1 MRMNRK
7 IKSLVMAGTMAL
19 ALNACSSA
27 GGGGG
32 FGGISP
38 YGLVRAGQSYNV
50 GSGAM
55 SVTSPREWNRQGN
68 FFSFN
73 DVRWV
78 EDWTLN
84 GPYLDG
90 ITFVTG
96 LPDNKRLIWQEYKAD
111 RQVPRFRST
120 MTAPEVASLLET
132 LFRVEGGAVEFKT
145 LALAPRPFLGTGEFQ
160 LDYEHL
166 DGDEVW
172 RKGRAVGAVI
182 DGRLYLILFDA
193 ARAHYYPQ
201 ALPDY
206 EAIIRSAVRRR

>member
-1 MRMNRK
+1 MNSQH
-7 IKSLVMAGTMAL
+7 KSLALAGAL
-19 ALNACSSA
+19 ALGLSACGSTGSV
-27 GGGGG
+27 GG
-32 FGGISP
+32 FGSP
-38 YGLVRAGQSYNV
+38 YGLARAGQTINV

-55 SVTSPREWNRQGN
+55 SVTAPREWNRQGG
-68 FFSFN
+68 FSFT

-132 LFRVEGGAVEFKT
+132 LFRVEGGAVEFRT
-145 LALAPRPFLGTGEFQ
+145 LGLAPRTFLGTGGFQ
-160 LDYEHL
+160 LDFEHL

-182 DGRLYLILFDA
+182 DGKLYLILLDA
-193 ARAHYYPQ
+193 ARSHYYQQ

-206 EAIIRSAVRRR
+206 EAMVRSAVRRR

>member
-1 MRMNRK
+1 MRMNPT
-7 IKSLVMAGTMAL
+7 SL
-19 ALNACSSA
+19 ALTAAVALGLSACASGGSSL
-27 GGGGG
+27 GGLG
-32 FGGISP
+32 SP
-38 YGLVRAGQSYNV
+38 YGLVRAGQTINV

-55 SVTSPREWNRQGN
+55 SVTSPREWNRQGG
-68 FFSFN
+68 FSFN

-90 ITFVTG
+90 VTFVTG

-111 RQVPRFRST
+111 RQVPRFQSD
-120 MTAPEVASLLET
+120 MTAPEVVALLET
-132 LFRVEGGAVEFKT
+132 LYRVEGGTVEFRT
-145 LALAPRPFLGTGEFQ
+145 LGLAPRPFLGANGFQ
-160 LDYEHL
+160 LDFEHL

-182 DGRLYLILFDA
+182 EGKLYLIMLDA

-206 EAIIRSAVRRR
+206 EAMVRSAVRRR

>member
-1 MRMNRK
+1 MRVNNT
-7 IKSLVMAGTMAL
+7 IQTVAL
-19 ALNACSSA
+19 AGAIALSLSACGSTGSSL
-27 GGGGG
+27 GGLG
-32 FGGISP
+32 SP
-38 YGLVRAGQSYNV
+38 YGLVRAGQTINV

-55 SVTSPREWNRQGN
+55 SVTSPREWNRQGG
-68 FFSFN
+68 FSFT

-90 ITFVTG
+90 ITFVTA

-132 LFRVEGGAVEFKT
+132 LFRVEGGSVEFRT
-145 LALAPRPFLGTGEFQ
+145 LGLAPRTFLGSNGFQ
-160 LDYEHL
+160 LDFEHL

-182 DGRLYLILFDA
+182 DGRLYLVMLDA
-193 ARAHYYPQ
+193 ARAHYYAQ

-206 EAIIRSAVRRR
+206 EAMVRSAIRRK

>member
-1 MRMNRK
+1 MTNGSNGK
-7 IKSLVMAGTMAL
+7 LLAASLAL
-19 ALNACSSA
+19 ALAACSST

-32 FGGISP
+32 FGSP
-38 YGLVRAGQSYNV
+38 YGLVRAGQTINV

-55 SVTSPREWNRQGN
+55 SVIAPREWNRQN
-68 FFSFN
+68 SSPLSFT

-90 ITFVTG
+90 ISFVSG

-111 RQVPRFRST
+111 RQVPRFRSD
-120 MTAPEVASLLET
+120 MTAPEIAALLET
-132 LFRVEGGAVEFKT
+132 LFRVEGGSVEFRT
-145 LALAPRPFLGTGEFQ
+145 LGLTPRPFLGTNGFQ
-160 LDYEHL
+160 FDFEHL

-172 RKGRAVGAVI
+172 RKGRTVGAVI
-182 DGRLYLILFDA
+182 DGKLYLIMLDA

-201 ALPDY
+201 ALPDF
-206 EAIIRSAVRRR
+206 EAMVRSAVRRR

>member
-1 MRMNRK
+1 MMRVHGKMK
-7 IKSLVMAGTMAL
+7 TLVLAGSL
-19 ALNACSSA
+19 ALGLSACSST

-32 FGGISP
+32 LGSP
-38 YGLVRAGQSYNV
+38 YGLVRSGQTINV

-55 SVTSPREWNRQGN
+55 SVTSPREWNRQGG
-68 FFSFN
+68 FSFT

-132 LFRVEGGAVEFKT
+132 LFRVEGGTVDFRT
-145 LALAPRPFLGTGEFQ
+145 LGLAPRAFLGTNGFQ
-160 LDYEHL
+160 LDFEHL

-182 DGRLYLILFDA
+182 DGRLYLILLDA
-193 ARAHYYPQ
+193 ARAHYYAQ

-206 EAIIRSAVRRR
+206 EAMVRSAVRRR

>member
-1 MRMNRK
+1 MRMNLT
-7 IKSLVMAGTMAL
+7 SL
-19 ALNACSSA
+19 ALTGAAALSLSACGST
-27 GGGGG
+27 GGSLGGLG
-32 FGGISP
+32 SP
-38 YGLVRAGQSYNV
+38 YGLVRSGQTINV

-55 SVTSPREWNRQGN
+55 SVTSPREWNRQGG
-68 FFSFN
+68 FSFN

-96 LPDNKRLIWQEYKAD
+96 LPHNKRLIWQEYKAD
-111 RQVPRFRST
+111 RQVPRFRSD
-120 MTAPEVASLLET
+120 MTAPEVAALLET
-132 LFRVEGGAVEFKT
+132 LFRVEGGTVEFRT
-145 LALAPRPFLGTGEFQ
+145 LGLAPRPFLASNGFQ
-160 LDYEHL
+160 LDFEHL

-182 DGRLYLILFDA
+182 DGKLYMIMLDA
-193 ARAHYYPQ
+193 ARAHYSPQ

-206 EAIIRSAVRRR
+206 EAMVRSAVRRR

>member
-1 MRMNRK
+1 MRVNK
-7 IKSLVMAGTMAL
+7 LAKTL
-19 ALNACSSA
+19 ALTGALTLSLSACGSTGSSLGA
-27 GGGGG
+27 
-32 FGGISP
+32 FGSP
-38 YGLVRAGQSYNV
+38 YGLVRSGQTINV

-55 SVTSPREWNRQGN
+55 SVTSPREWNRQGG
-68 FFSFN
+68 FSFT

-111 RQVPRFRST
+111 RQVPRFRSS
-120 MTAPEVASLLET
+120 MTAPDIASLLET
-132 LFRVEGGAVEFKT
+132 LFRVEGGSVEFKT
-145 LALAPRPFLGTGEFQ
+145 LGLAPRTFLGTNGFQ
-160 LDYEHL
+160 FDFEHL

-172 RKGRAVGAVI
+172 RKGRAVGAMI
-182 DGRLYLILFDA
+182 DGKLYMVMLDA
-193 ARAHYYPQ
+193 TRSHYYAQ

-206 EAIIRSAVRRR
+206 EAIVRSAVRRK

>member
-1 MRMNRK
+1 MRTNCVART
-7 IKSLVMAGTMAL
+7 IASAGAL
-19 ALNACSSA
+19 ALALSACSST
-27 GGGGG
+27 GGGVNL
-32 FGGISP
+32 SP
-38 YGLVRAGQSYNV
+38 YGLVRAGQSYSV

-55 SVTSPREWNRQGN
+55 SVTSPREWNRQG
-68 FFSFN
+68 SFLSFT

-120 MTAPEVASLLET
+120 MTAPEVTSLLET
-132 LFRVEGGAVEFKT
+132 LFRVEGGSVEFKT
-145 LALAPRPFLGTGEFQ
+145 LGLAPRSFLGVNGFQ
-160 LDYEHL
+160 FDFEHL

-172 RKGRAVGAVI
+172 RKGRAVGAII
-182 DGRLYLILFDA
+182 DGRLYLILYDA
-193 ARAHYYPQ
+193 ARTHYYAQ

-206 EAIIRSAVRRR
+206 EAIVQSAVRRH

>member
-1 MRMNRK
+1 MRTTITK
-7 IKSLVMAGTMAL
+7 LALGGAL
-19 ALNACSSA
+19 ALALSACSSV
-27 GGGGG
+27 GGGGVG
-32 FGGISP
+32 LSP
-38 YGLVRAGQSYNV
+38 YGLVRAGQTYNV

-55 SVTSPREWNRQGN
+55 SVTSPREWNRQGG
-68 FFSFN
+68 FSFN

-90 ITFVTG
+90 VTFVTG

-132 LFRVEGGAVEFKT
+132 LFRVEGGAVEFRT
-145 LALAPRPFLGTGEFQ
+145 LGLAPRTFLGTNGFQ
-160 LDYEHL
+160 LDFEHL

-182 DGRLYLILFDA
+182 DGRLYLILLDA

-206 EAIIRSAVRRR
+206 EAMVRSAVRRR

>member
-1 MRMNRK
+1 MSK
-7 IKSLVMAGTMAL
+7 TLKPIALAGAL
-19 ALNACSSA
+19 ALSLSACA

-32 FGGISP
+32 SLGGLGSP
-38 YGLVRAGQSYNV
+38 YGLVRAGQTINV

-55 SVTSPREWNRQGN
+55 SVTAPREWNRQGG
-68 FFSFN
+68 FSFN

-90 ITFVTG
+90 ISFVTG

-111 RQVPRFRST
+111 RQVPRFRSD
-120 MTAPEVASLLET
+120 MTAPEIAGLLET
-132 LFRVEGGAVEFKT
+132 LYRVEGGTVEFRT
-145 LALAPRPFLGTGEFQ
+145 LGLSPRTFLGANGFQ
-160 LDYEHL
+160 FDFEHL

-182 DGRLYLILFDA
+182 DGKLYLVLLDA
-193 ARAHYYPQ
+193 ARAHYYAQ
-201 ALPDY
+201 VLPDF
-206 EAIIRSAVRRR
+206 EALVRSAVRRR